1 MSKRP
6 QLLKLIAAHPEAHD
20 DPSLLHPLFARL
32 PPLYPDTPDQ
42 PTPPPLAPP
51 GSRPTRSTKRR
62 GGSRSVSRSRSRSRR
77 RKEKLTPSEEQPS
90 AGELDEKAAI
100 KEQLDRSTT
109 LAPDTPDEKS
119 SLLDGP
125 ILAEL
130 EPRAEA
136 IVTDTLTW
144 TDGELLETME
154 VDVDTPP
161 AREEEANPFSPLIL
175 SEVFQLA
182 DELMEKYPFDG
193 PEVKGLE
200 VLGPGSVVRTFD
212 WERSGRPVDSDA
224 PSVDGDAEKAEKAE
238 ETDSDSEASSD
249 GVRTPRARRE
259 PFTHA
264 DAEACIDADV
274 IVPGGDELD
283 DLDEDVP
290 PPIVK
295 RVPRH
300 FLSTLLPGKL
310 RVGVSNFGT
319 ALALGILVVGI
330 GAMVLGWRRNSAWAL
345 WWGHIAQGWIRRSQ
359 VGRLLALLG

>member
-32 PPLYPDTPDQ
+32 PPLYTDTPDQ
-42 PTPPPLAPP
+42 PTPPPPAPP
-51 GSRPTRSTKRR
+51 GSRPTRSRKPR
-62 GGSRSVSRSRSRSRR
+62 GGSRSASRSRSRSRR
-77 RKEKLTPSEEQPS
+77 RNEKLTPSEEKP
-90 AGELDEKAAI
+90 AGDLDEKAAI

-109 LAPDTPDEKS
+109 LAPETPDEKS
-119 SLLDGP
+119 YLLGGP

-136 IVTDTLTW
+136 IITDTLTW
-144 TDGELLETME
+144 TDGELLESVE

-161 AREEEANPFSPLIL
+161 ARDEEANPFSPLIL

-182 DELMEKYPFDG
+182 DSLMAKYPFDG
-193 PEVKGLE
+193 PEVRGLE

-212 WERSGRPVDSDA
+212 WERRGRPVDSDA
-224 PSVDGDAEKAEKAE
+224 PSVDGDAEKE
-238 ETDSDSEASSD
+238 EDEESVEGSE
-249 GVRTPRARRE
+249 GVRTPRAKRE

-345 WWGHIAQGWIRRSQ
+345 WWGHVARGWIRRSQ